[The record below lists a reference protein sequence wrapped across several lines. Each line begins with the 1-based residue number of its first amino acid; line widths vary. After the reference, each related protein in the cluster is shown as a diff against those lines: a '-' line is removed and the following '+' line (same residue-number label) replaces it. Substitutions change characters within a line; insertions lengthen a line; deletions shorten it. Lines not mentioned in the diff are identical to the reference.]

1 MSFGKQILS
10 SIIGSTIGLLLTG
23 GVLIVIFVA
32 ALVGGLAAAF
42 GDGEP
47 DPFLEVEDGTVL
59 RLTLDEPILERGV
72 AMPLPGLSG
81 NGGGIGLD
89 EIQNA
94 LERAAE
100 DERIQGLL
108 LQVTQVDAAPA
119 TILAVRR
126 AIADFKASGKWVI
139 YWSETASMS
148 GMYLGSVADEVY
160 MHPQGGGELAGM
172 RLQTTF
178 FTGMLEKIGVKV
190 NVLRGPDNAYKGAVE
205 PFMRKDLSPE
215 NREQLTALLE
225 DIWAEM
231 RKEWAQS
238 RGMQEAAL
246 DSIATGLA
254 FRTPEDG
261 VRLGLL
267 DGLKYADELDA
278 HLRERLG
285 ERPILT
291 DLNDYLLPEDFFGI
305 SLKALENWD
314 PSARKKV
321 DAENRDSIALGG
333 DVAIIYAVGA
343 IESGKGDD
351 VTIGSETISEAL
363 RRARLAPDVKA
374 VVLRVNSPGGS
385 ALASDVIWRETALL
399 RAAGKPLVVSMGDYA
414 ASGGYYISAAAT
426 KIFAE
431 PTTITG
437 SIGVFGMIP
446 DAQALLEDKMG
457 LSFDEVST
465 HPHAG
470 MGIDRPLDE
479 VQIQPSTPPSP
490 TSTTRS
496 FRWCRRAGACPGS
509 RSRRWRGVGFGP
521 GGMRWTRG
529 WWMPW
534 ATWRTPWRRPPSW
547 RDWMQRRRSGS
558 SCQNPWTPSR
568 SGWRTWVA
576 RRWPCA
582 RWRPGGCRPGA
593 FVSSWPCSAWSNR
606 ETGCRPAFLMPST
619 SGELPRKGAFFDGGW
634 AGRGYAI
641 RGHVGVGLLYA
652 APVPEGR

>member
-261 VRLGLL
+261 VRLGLF

-414 ASGGYYISAAAT
+414 ASGGYS
-426 KIFAE
+426 
-431 PTTITG
+431 
-437 SIGVFGMIP
+437 
-446 DAQALLEDKMG
+446 L
-457 LSFDEVST
+457 
-465 HPHAG
+465 
-470 MGIDRPLDE
+470 
-479 VQIQPSTPPSP
+479 
-490 TSTTRS
+490 TRLCVCIMS
-496 FRWCRRAGACPGS
+496 
-509 RSRRWRGVGFGP
+509 V
-521 GGMRWTRG
+521 
-529 WWMPW
+529 
-534 ATWRTPWRRPPSW
+534 
-547 RDWMQRRRSGS
+547 
-558 SCQNPWTPSR
+558 
-568 SGWRTWVA
+568 
-576 RRWPCA
+576 
-582 RWRPGGCRPGA
+582 
-593 FVSSWPCSAWSNR
+593 WS
-606 ETGCRPAFLMPST
+606 EQTF
-619 SGELPRKGAFFDGGW
+619 
-634 AGRGYAI
+634 
-641 RGHVGVGLLYA
+641 
-652 APVPEGR
+652 